1 MPARKKADAGDD
13 PNKLIRQKAGTY
25 RTADNRFEVRQAAL
39 GWFLVDS
46 TTTDELGQEL
56 VRGPYP
62 TLKAITD
69 ELPEARRTTIKPLPR
84 PKAAKPAKSATRG
97 GGSRARPKAPS
108 PEPKREPTWL
118 DRLPDAE
125 ASAARRL
132 IRALSLEGIDDAEDL
147 VRAARKAKEPIV
159 ATRVLE
165 HRLERLLDELPAA
178 DRDAGRRLLQR
189 ASELMTITGTTLF
202 DPVPG
207 WAVVEV
213 EPGGEPDGR
222 RVIAK
227 PRPRKR

>member
-1 MPARKKADAGDD
+1 MPARKKADTETD

-25 RTADNRFEVRQAAL
+25 RTADDRFEVRQAAL

-56 VRGPYP
+56 VRGPFA
-62 TLKAITD
+62 TLKAITE

-84 PKAAKPAKSATRG
+84 PKASKGSAKRGESKAESRTPARK
-97 GGSRARPKAPS
+97 
-108 PEPKREPTWL
+108 EPKRRPSWL

-132 IRALSLEGIDDAEDL
+132 VRALSLEGIDDAEDL
-147 VRAARKAKEPIV
+147 VRAARKATEPIV

-165 HRLERLLDELPAA
+165 HRLERLVEELPAA

-189 ASELMTITGTTLF
+189 AVELTAVTGTSLF
-202 DPVPG
+202 EPLPG
-207 WAVVEV
+207 WALVEV
-213 EPGGEPDGR
+213 EAGAEPTGR
-222 RVIAK
+222 RVSPRLPAK
-227 PRPRKR
+227 KR